1 MAAFS
6 NEYHALVEFISTK
19 AERDFKW
26 NEFFEQA
33 IFEASRKADVI
44 ENLKKVMFAFPP
56 GLDKDNMKIFWYTCI
71 LFLSVFNIQGEN

>member
-6 NEYHALVEFISTK
+6 NEYHALVELISTK

-33 IFEASRKADVI
+33 IFEAAKATNRLLHADELLAIVA
-44 ENLKKVMFAFPP
+44 ENHP
-56 GLDKDNMKIFWYTCI
+56 
-71 LFLSVFNIQGEN
+71 